1 MLKRTDIFLIKN
13 LAPQRLSRIFN
24 QIKKYKHMKKFIVKE
39 TRPAMATWTYE
50 VEAKSEDE
58 AVAKVFDELD
68 VKKVDLAYD
77 VDFEADMGVEVDEET
92 QTSDEAVTMVSFTR
106 QQLIEYTSLIQERC
120 KHVAIE
126 AIKDYG
132 IEGDEYIELEL
143 DYNNIIQT
151 NFDDGAFIKEIE
163 SIIEEAFGTDDDSV
177 FDEATNVIQ
186 FMKKV

>member
-1 MLKRTDIFLIKN
+1 MMNKSIVNVVIAALKEI
-13 LAPQRLSRIFN
+13 
-24 QIKKYKHMKKFIVKE
+24 
-39 TRPAMATWTYE
+39 
-50 VEAKSEDE
+50 
-58 AVAKVFDELD
+58 ELD
-68 VKKVDLAYD
+68 GETMEHIINEVGMRDQMIKQLTPQGDI
-77 VDFEADMGVEVDEET
+77 VELERDKSIVA
-92 QTSDEAVTMVSFTR
+92 AVFTR
-106 QQLIEYTSLIQERC
+106 DSLIEYTSLIQERC

-143 DYNNIIQT
+143 DYNNTIQT

>member
-1 MLKRTDIFLIKN
+1 MNKSIVNVVIAALKEI
-13 LAPQRLSRIFN
+13 
-24 QIKKYKHMKKFIVKE
+24 
-39 TRPAMATWTYE
+39 
-50 VEAKSEDE
+50 
-58 AVAKVFDELD
+58 ELD
-68 VKKVDLAYD
+68 GETMEHIINEVGMRDQMIKQLTPQGDI
-77 VDFEADMGVEVDEET
+77 VELERDKSIVA
-92 QTSDEAVTMVSFTR
+92 AVFTR
-106 QQLIEYTSLIQERC
+106 DSLIEYTSLIQERC

-143 DYNNIIQT
+143 DYNNTIQT